1 MAGCAITILAII
13 FFQFCLGF
21 DTKIVSS
28 FDYSG
33 PAGAGERDF
42 AIFSSDTFQED
53 VDVIIGECKSA
64 LDLKDKEKKDI
75 KEMALATGAYIAFAT
90 DAAEFSEADKA
101 YFKELVEA
109 GIKPI
114 LLVRKHLE
122 MSYIET
128 GNYRHRAVALRS
140 DVEALYRLTVIDTLG
155 DEFARTHHIYI

>member
-1 MAGCAITILAII
+1 MAGCVTTILALI
-13 FFQFCLGF
+13 FFRFWLGF

-33 PAGAGERDF
+33 PRGNGERDF

-53 VDVIIGECKSA
+53 VDVIVGECKTT
-64 LDLKDKEKKDI
+64 LDLKDKEKRDI
-75 KEMALATGAYIAFAT
+75 KEMGLATGAYIAFAA
-90 DAAEFSEADKA
+90 DAVDFPESDKVF
-101 YFKELVEA
+101 FKELVEA

-128 GNYRHRAVALRS
+128 SEYRHKAFAFHS
-140 DVEALYRLTVIDTLG
+140 DAEALYRLTVIDTLG
-155 DEFARTHHIYI
+155 ADFAREHDIHI